1 MDVSELRK
9 RILHELDD
17 ARRDASVR
25 RQARSE
31 AEQQWETFLS
41 AVAVPLFRQAADVLK
56 AERQLF
62 SVETPAGSVKLV
74 SDGSP
79 QTFLEF
85 VLDLSGASPEVMG
98 RLSVSQGRGRQSL
111 EEQPVAPGR
120 AVADVGENEVAGFL
134 VAHVPK
140 LVVRN

>member
-1 MDVSELRK
+1 MNVSELRK
-9 RILHELDD
+9 RILHALDD

-31 AEQQWETFLS
+31 AEEQWETFLS
-41 AVAVPLFRQAADVLK
+41 TVAVPLFRQAVDVLR

-74 SDGSP
+74 SDSSP
-79 QTFLEF
+79 QTFLEV

-111 EEQPVAPGR
+111 EERPVAPGR
-120 AVADVGENEVAGFL
+120 AVAEIGEDEVAAFL
-134 VAHVPK
+134 VTQVPK
-140 LVVRN
+140 LVVRS